1 MSIAKHSHQKLTG
14 VNSGVLPDGHQAT
27 VPSLVSACQCL
38 SVWTVPAQC
47 CQVPGARCFPLLTS
61 GCQVGQVEQVWKLP
75 EGILAAGGCC
85 HSLDDCTD
93 HR

>member
-14 VNSGVLPDGHQAT
+14 VSSGVLPPGHCAQ
-27 VPSLVSACQCL
+27 SCQCL
-38 SVWTVPAQC
+38 PVLVSVDSTCPML
-47 CQVPGARCFPLLTS
+47 PGARCFPLLTS
-61 GCQVGQVEQVWKLP
+61 GCQVEQVWKLP